1 MWLAST
7 QICVLNIIR
16 INGKIPITI
25 MMNSNFKVTEQS
37 SSETFAQFVI
47 EPLEPGYGY
56 TLGHAMRRVLLAS
69 IPGAAVTSVKISG
82 VKHKFTAVPGL
93 KETVVDFLLNLKN
106 VNFRLAASKESA
118 TVTLSVK
125 GQKEITAADIQVVD
139 GVEVVN
145 PDQYLGSLSGDK
157 AKLEMEITIEKGYGY
172 SLAEE
177 RQVESLGTILT
188 DAVFTPV
195 KRVNYTVEATRVGR
209 RTNMDKLVL
218 QVWTNGS
225 VTPQEALDETAKI
238 LASFFR
244 QVYEPQSEGVEAP
257 VIATSSVSE
266 DLLRLTVDELDLP
279 TRIYNSLRN
288 GGIETIGQLLST
300 PRKDLISM
308 RNMGAKSIAIIEEK
322 LSEKGISL
330 NV

>member
-1 MWLAST
+1 
-7 QICVLNIIR
+7 
-16 INGKIPITI
+16 
-25 MMNSNFKVTEQS
+25 MMQPNFKVKEEAVQA
-37 SSETFAQFVI
+37 TFAEFVL

-56 TLGHAMRRVLLAS
+56 TLGHAMRRILLSS
-69 IPGAAVTSVKISG
+69 IPGVAVTSVKISG
-82 VKHKFTAVPGL
+82 VKHKFSTVAGL
-93 KETVVDFLLNLKN
+93 KETVVDFLLNLKG
-106 VNFRLAASKESA
+106 VSFRMAESKDKA

-125 GQKEITAADIQVVD
+125 KAGEVTAGDIEVTD

-145 PDQYLGSLSGDK
+145 PDHYLGSLSGEK
-157 AKLEMEITIEKGYGY
+157 AKLDMEITLERGYGY

-177 RQVESLGTILT
+177 RSAEEVGVILT

-209 RTNMDKLVL
+209 KTNMDKLVL

-225 VTPQEALDETAKI
+225 VTPKEAVEETAKV
-238 LASFFR
+238 LTSYFR
-244 QVYEPQSEGVEAP
+244 QVYEPAAGEMSEAV
-257 VIATSSVSE
+257 SSLPGSISE
-266 DLLRLTVDELDLP
+266 DLLKLTVDELDLP

-288 GGIETIGQLLST
+288 GGVETIADLLAT

-330 NV
+330 NI

>member
-1 MWLAST
+1 
-7 QICVLNIIR
+7 
-16 INGKIPITI
+16 
-25 MMNSNFKVTEQS
+25 MMQPNFKVKEEAVQA
-37 SSETFAQFVI
+37 TFAEFVL

-56 TLGHAMRRVLLAS
+56 TLGHAMRRVLLSS
-69 IPGAAVTSVKISG
+69 IPGVAVTSIKISG
-82 VKHKFTAVPGL
+82 VKHKFSTVAGL
-93 KETVVDFLLNLKN
+93 KETVVDFLLNLKG
-106 VNFRLAASKESA
+106 VSFRMSPSQDTA

-125 GQKEITAADIQVVD
+125 GAKDITAKDIEETD

-145 PDQYLGSLSGDK
+145 KDHYLGALSGEK
-157 AKLEMEITIEKGYGY
+157 AKLEVEITLERGYGY

-177 RQVESLGTILT
+177 RSSDEIGVILT

-209 RTNMDKLVL
+209 KTNMDKLVL

-225 VTPQEALDETAKI
+225 VTPKEAVEDSAKV
-238 LASFFR
+238 LSNYFR
-244 QVYEPQSEGVEAP
+244 QVYEPTAGEMLEGTTKLAGS
-257 VIATSSVSE
+257 ISE
-266 DLLRLTVDELDLP
+266 DLLKLTVDELDLP

-288 GGIETIGQLLST
+288 GGVETIGDLLTT

-330 NV
+330 NI